1 MIDLTNITS
10 SHPHHSSGRAL
21 APVLQRSPK
30 FFQSNNIINNFLS
43 CFVTMMIFTSSASS
57 FFFLVFLPWLE
68 NLVLLCSPAVFN
80 FFFFISRQNAMREVY
95 AHAVLGK
102 NPHVVRY
109 YSAWAED
116 GHMLIQNEYCEGLF
130 KKRETHIYIIT
141 DVHLSHYN
149 HFSCISWEIL
159 INVLLSQ

>member
-10 SHPHHSSGRAL
+10 SHPHHSNGRAL

-68 NLVLLCSPAVFN
+68 NLVLLYSPVVFN
-80 FFFFISRQNAMREVY
+80 FFFISRQNAMREVY

-130 KKRETHIYIIT
+130 EKRETHIYIIT

-159 INVLLSQ
+159 IDVLLSQ